1 MGGTE
6 AAVNL
11 NWLSKNRD
19 LFHVGDAP
27 HHGKR
32 FHNLSPGVD
41 NYCNSQ
47 QRVIHIENLLN
58 KIKQMKIKYFF
69 GKINESTNKMIND
82 FKAVSGHKTIQY
94 TDLESPDLMSLLVVN
109 SVTKT
114 LDATIG
120 ESIILLKLL
129 TK

>member
-1 MGGTE
+1 
-6 AAVNL
+6 
-11 NWLSKNRD
+11 
-19 LFHVGDAP
+19 
-27 HHGKR
+27 
-32 FHNLSPGVD
+32 
-41 NYCNSQ
+41 
-47 QRVIHIENLLN
+47 
-58 KIKQMKIKYFF
+58 MKIKYFF

-114 LDATIG
+114 LEPTIG

>member
-1 MGGTE
+1 MM
-6 AAVNL
+6 NL
-11 NWLSKNRD
+11 
-19 LFHVGDAP
+19 GDAP

-32 FHNLSPGVD
+32 FNNLSPGAD
-41 NYCNSQ
+41 NYYNSQ
-47 QRVIHIENLLN
+47 PRVIHIENLLN

-69 GKINESTNKMIND
+69 GKINESTDKMINDD

-94 TDLESPDLMSLLVVN
+94 TDLVSPDLMSLLAVN

-120 ESIILLKLL
+120 ESINTFKTTVTINGLSAISEDKL
-129 TK
+129 